1 MIKENLK
8 IFLQNIRKNKT
19 LTDIILE
26 NNKSTTDIIFIQE
39 PPRSLIWY
47 IPSHSNPLGY
57 LFYSTSNH
65 LEWILFI
72 YQDMLQDNY
81 ARVATYINK
90 HLSRMRFALQLDIVN
105 YCNINILAFYNNQDV
120 NFIINVYSDS
130 NQTAL
135 QFLNRNIV
143 NLNNTIIITGDFNI
157 RNSDWDPNFHYHSS
171 HTDNLLIVADS
182 LELELSSPSNPGPTR
197 FIDNPMTLTL
207 L

>member
-1 MIKENLK
+1 
-8 IFLQNIRKNKT
+8 
-19 LTDIILE
+19 
-26 NNKSTTDIIFIQE
+26 
-39 PPRSLIWY
+39 
-47 IPSHSNPLGY
+47 
-57 LFYSTSNH
+57 
-65 LEWILFI
+65 
-72 YQDMLQDNY
+72 MLQDDY